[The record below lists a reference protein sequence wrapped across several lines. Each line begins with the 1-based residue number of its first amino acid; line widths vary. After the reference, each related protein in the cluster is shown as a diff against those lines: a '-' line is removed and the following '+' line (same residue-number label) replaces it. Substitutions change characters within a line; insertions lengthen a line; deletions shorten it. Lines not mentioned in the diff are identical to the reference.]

1 MHWGSVGEGR
11 IDPVF
16 LKLIIGKNFVS
27 VDHQLTIFVWV
38 WVNTW
43 PLQSMQTSFD
53 IYLDYLAKNL
63 SGLYYLK

>member
-27 VDHQLTIFVWV
+27 VDHQLTIFV
-38 WVNTW
+38 
-43 PLQSMQTSFD
+43 LQSK
-53 IYLDYLAKNL
+53 YE
-63 SGLYYLK
+63 